1 MEEDFKIAYL
11 ENAKGHILDQLLAMG
26 WYRMGM
32 YVFTTNGLETEKDG
46 PLHPVYWLRYDVSKV
61 ELSKSSR
68 QIVKAASKFEVYL
81 RRFEVTPEVAELHE
95 RYRENLAFNTDADLT
110 KVIADPNGSIFDT
123 LMFELRDN
131 GKLIGLGIFDVGD
144 DTIAGIKSI
153 YDPAYK
159 KYSPGKYLMLL
170 KLEYCRQHYISWY
183 YPGYYSTTLPKFD
196 YKLFLDEEAT
206 QVYLPEHGLWIPY
219 THFKRLNM

>member
-11 ENAKGHILDQLLAMG
+11 ENVKGSILDQVLAIG

-32 YVFTTNGLETEKDG
+32 YVFTTNALEREKG
-46 PLHPVYWLRYDVSKV
+46 EPRHPVFWLRYDVNKV
-61 ELSKSSR
+61 RLSASSR
-68 QIVKAASKFEVYL
+68 KIVRAASGFDVFL
-81 RRFEVTPEVAELHE
+81 RRFEVTPEVAELHS
-95 RYRENLAFNTDADLT
+95 RYRENLDFNTDSDLS
-110 KVIADPNGSIFDT
+110 KVVADPNGSIFNT

-131 GKLIGLGIFDVGD
+131 GKLIGVGIFDVGD

-206 QVYLPEHGLWIPY
+206 QVFLPEHGLWIPY
-219 THFKRLNM
+219 THFKQLEL